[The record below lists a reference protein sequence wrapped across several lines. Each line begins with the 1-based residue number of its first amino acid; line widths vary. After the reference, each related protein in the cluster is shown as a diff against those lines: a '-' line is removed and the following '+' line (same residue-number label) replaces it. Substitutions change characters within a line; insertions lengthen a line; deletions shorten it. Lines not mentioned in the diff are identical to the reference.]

1 MRVVGWRRDLRNVY
15 TEVALETS
23 YDQAVKRREEMW
35 KIASCLRD
43 GDSLTKWKDGNK
55 QEEVGAERERG
66 NEDAQANISQARDK
80 RACWTTKYLR
90 QIHREGTDL
99 AKNMLKE

>member
-1 MRVVGWRRDLRNVY
+1 MRNVY

-66 NEDAQANISQARDK
+66 NEDARPTSPRLEIKGPAGQLNI
-80 RACWTTKYLR
+80 
-90 QIHREGTDL
+90 
-99 AKNMLKE
+99 